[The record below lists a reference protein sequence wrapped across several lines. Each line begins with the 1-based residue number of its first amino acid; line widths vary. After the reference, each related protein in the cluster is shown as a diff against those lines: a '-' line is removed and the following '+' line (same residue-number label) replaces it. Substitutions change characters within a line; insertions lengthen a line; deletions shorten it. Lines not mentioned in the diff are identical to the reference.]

1 MSRFNS
7 YKNYSY
13 VNMIQDHKEKLQKAI
28 ILTVTIAF
36 IDKLSRS
43 AGIGIL
49 TLLKEMTYYRVHNT
63 RRDLIKTHSPPR
75 DPVY

>member
-7 YKNYSY
+7 HKIYRY

-28 ILTVTIAF
+28 ILTLTIAF

-43 AGIGIL
+43 AGIDIL
-49 TLLKEMTYYRVHNT
+49 TLLKEMTYYWVHNT
-63 RRDLIKTHSPPR
+63 RRR
-75 DPVY
+75 WEAF

>member
-7 YKNYSY
+7 HKNYSY

-43 AGIGIL
+43 AGIDIL
-49 TLLKEMTYYRVHNT
+49 KLLKEMTYYPLRNT
-63 RRDLIKTHSPPR
+63 RRR
-75 DPVY
+75 WEAF

>member
-7 YKNYSY
+7 HKNYSY

-43 AGIGIL
+43 VGIDIL
-49 TLLKEMTYYRVHNT
+49 TLLKEMTYYQVHNT
-63 RRDLIKTHSPPR
+63 RRDLIKTYSPPR
-75 DPVY
+75 GPVY

>member
-7 YKNYSY
+7 HKNYSY

-36 IDKLSRS
+36 IDKLSRL
-43 AGIGIL
+43 AGIDIL
-49 TLLKEMTYYRVHNT
+49 KLLKEMTYYPLHNT
-63 RRDLIKTHSPPR
+63 RRR
-75 DPVY
+75 WEAF